1 MKIVI
6 APDKFKGSLPAAE
19 VAAAIVA
26 GVRIE
31 WPEAELVTVP
41 VADGGDGTVD
51 AAVAAGLER
60 VPVTVDGPTGEPVH
74 TSYARRGEVAVI
86 ELAGAC
92 GLMRLP
98 GGRRAPLAAS
108 SFGCGQVLAAALEAG
123 ARRIILGVGGSA
135 STDGGTGL
143 LQALGARVFGAR
155 GEPLGRGGAALRD
168 VAALDLAGLHPAL
181 RGGSVTLATDVAN
194 PLTGPDGAAE
204 VYGPQKGASPEQVI
218 ELASGLRRWAAVVAE
233 ATGTDWSRAPGSGA
247 AGGVGSI
254 AVQLAAKAGAT
265 VIGLARAGGDG
276 APRAAVGLL
285 EQELGLLGGG
295 PAAPPLGALLLG
307 LAGDAHPAAAHGRL
321 ELDLGRRAGR
331 RVIRAQ
337 PPGLAALA
345 GNPAVQGEPDRVQ
358 QRGLARAG
366 LAVQQEQARAGQVI
380 EAHLDGAAERT
391 ERGHTQPVRAHQPAS
406 SVRTAWNASASSRRS
421 PPVAG
426 AFLTCW
432 TNSSPMAWSSRPAT
446 RAR

>member
-6 APDKFKGSLPAAE
+6 APDKFKGSLPGAE
-19 VAAAIVA
+19 VAAAIAA
-26 GVRIE
+26 GVRAE

-60 VPVTVDGPTGEPVH
+60 VPVTVDGPTGEPVD
-74 TSYARRGEVAVI
+74 TSYARRGEVAGI

-143 LQALGARVFGAR
+143 LQALGTRVFGAR

-181 RGGSVTLATDVAN
+181 RGGSVILATDVAN

-247 AGGVGSI
+247 AGGVGF
-254 AVQLAAKAGAT
+254 
-265 VIGLARAGGDG
+265 
-276 APRAAVGLL
+276 
-285 EQELGLLGGG
+285 
-295 PAAPPLGALLLG
+295 
-307 LAGDAHPAAAHGRL
+307 
-321 ELDLGRRAGR
+321 
-331 RVIRAQ
+331 
-337 PPGLAALA
+337 AALA
-345 GNPAVQGEPDRVQ
+345 VLGA
-358 QRGLARAG
+358 
-366 LAVQQEQARAGQVI
+366 QARPGI
-380 EAHLDGAAERT
+380 ELVLELVDFDAALDGAALVVTGEGSLDTQTLAGKAPAGVARAAARRGIPVVAVVGRSTLT
-391 ERGHTQPVRAHQPAS
+391 EGQLATIGISRVYPLSDLEPDPARS
-406 SVRTAWNASASSRRS
+406 SAEASALLQRVGQTLAREVLAGGTRGVRS
-421 PPVAG
+421 EY
-426 AFLTCW
+426 
-432 TNSSPMAWSSRPAT
+432 
-446 RAR
+446 